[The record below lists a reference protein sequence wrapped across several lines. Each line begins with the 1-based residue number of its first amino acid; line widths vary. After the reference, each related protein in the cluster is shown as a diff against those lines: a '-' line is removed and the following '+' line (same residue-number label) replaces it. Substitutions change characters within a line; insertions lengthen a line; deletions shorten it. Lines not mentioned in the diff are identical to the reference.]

1 MLSVSSL
8 VLGVAAAHASQR
20 GIIVATVAGL
30 VAGVFSMGA
39 GEYISV
45 ASQADTERADLE
57 MERRALQEEYEL
69 EHAELTS
76 IYIQRGLDPEL
87 ADRVSTQLM
96 AYDALGAHARDDIGI
111 SSALSARPLQ
121 AAVASAISFAIGG
134 VVPLL
139 VSVIAQGRSLV
150 PSVAMVSLAFLLALG
165 AAAARVGG
173 APMITGAAR
182 VLVWGALAM
191 GITYGVGALFG
202 SIAPS

>member
-1 MLSVSSL
+1 VLSISSL

-57 MERRALQEEYEL
+57 MERRALQDEYEL

-87 ADRVSTQLM
+87 ANRVSTQLM
-96 AYDALGAHARDDIGI
+96 AFDALGAHARDDIGI
-111 SSALSARPLQ
+111 SGALSARPLL

-134 VVPLL
+134 VVPFL
-139 VSVIAQGRSLV
+139 VAVVAQGRPLV
-150 PSVAMVSLAFLLALG
+150 PSVALVSLAFLLALG

-173 APMITGAAR
+173 APMITGATR
-182 VLVWGALAM
+182 VLIWGALAM

-202 SIAPS
+202 SITPM